1 MRTIVIL
8 LWALLALLIFAP
20 YILLAR
26 LYGYNDFLSLV
37 GIVTLLIVV
46 FGLVIGAL
54 GKIYNNLKK

>member
-1 MRTIVIL
+1 MRTMVIF

-37 GIVTLLIVV
+37 GIVTLLIVF

-54 GKIYNNLKK
+54 GNMYNKFKK

>member
-37 GIVTLLIVV
+37 GIETLLIVV